1 VPELPTGTVTFL
13 FTDVEGSTR
22 LLQELGDAYAAVVRE
37 HRKALR
43 ECFDRHGGVE
53 VDTQGDAFFV
63 AFERASD
70 ALAAAADGQAA
81 LEPGPI
87 RVRMGLHTGE
97 PLLTEEGYVGLDV
110 HRAARIAAVGYG
122 GQILISQST
131 RDLVAA
137 DGLRDLGDHRLKDL
151 TAPERIYQLG
161 EGDFPP
167 LTSLNTTN
175 LPVAS
180 NPLVGREV
188 ELSEL
193 TAMLTDS
200 ERLVTLTGPG
210 GSGKTRL
217 CLQVGAELLEH
228 FPGGV
233 FFVPLAALTAPE
245 LVRPAISRA
254 TGVRQLEE
262 LGGRRALLLLDNF
275 EHLLGAAP
283 EVAVLLEAGGSARV
297 LATSRAPLRVHGER
311 EFAVDPL
318 PESDAVELL
327 VQRARSVRRDFAPDE
342 NAKEICRRLDGL
354 PLALELAAAR
364 LRSLDSAAL
373 LERLDRRLPLL
384 TGGARNAPE
393 RQRTLRATIEWSYD
407 LLPADRCT
415 LFARLAVFAGT
426 FSLDA
431 AEKVTG
437 CPVETL
443 DALVEASLVKA
454 LAGNRFLMLETIREL
469 ASERF
474 TELDDVAELRARHA
488 RYYHSLAD
496 SACLDTDVAA
506 EQRPE
511 IVIPEAPN
519 LRAVLTWAL
528 ESGEIEFGLDFLV
541 ALEQFWVLGY
551 TAEGVRWYTAFLER
565 ADEAPPLLRARALRS
580 LGSSA
585 SFDGDFDLAERVWE
599 ESLAEYELLGDEHGI
614 AVLLHRLSISALVHG
629 DIEQAIARSE
639 RSLEIHRRLA
649 NDKGALQP
657 LALLGAIA
665 LQAGDRGRGLAQ
677 LEESAELAEKIGWR
691 WWRAGTVSL
700 LAEVAI
706 ADGRIGDARMLLHEA
721 VDLALQV
728 GDRVGLSWYLSQ
740 FALALVHDS
749 QPEDAGRIW
758 GAVETAAAFV
768 PGGPW
773 PRDIQRLQ
781 GEVLALEDAA
791 FEAGR
796 QAGGLL
802 SLEEAALSVRDRY

>member
-1 VPELPTGTVTFL
+1 VAELPTGTVTFL

-22 LLQELGDAYAAVVRE
+22 LLHELGDAYVDLLGE
-37 HRKALR
+37 HRRALR
-43 ECFDRHGGVE
+43 ECFGRHGGVE

-63 AFERASD
+63 AFARASD
-70 ALAAAADGQAA
+70 ALAAAADGRAA
-81 LEPGPI
+81 LEPGRI
-87 RVRMGLHTGE
+87 QVRMGLHTGE
-97 PLLTEEGYVGLDV
+97 PVVTDEGYVGIDV
-110 HRAARIAAVGYG
+110 HRAARIAAVGHG
-122 GQILISQST
+122 GQILVSQST
-131 RDLVAA
+131 RELAAA
-137 DGLRDLGDHRLKDL
+137 DSLRDLGDHRLKDL

-167 LTSLNTTN
+167 LKSLNTTN

-180 NPLVGREV
+180 NPLVGRET
-188 ELSEL
+188 ELTDL

-210 GSGKTRL
+210 GTGKTRL
-217 CLQVGAELLEH
+217 ALQVGAELLED

-233 FFVPLAALTAPE
+233 FFVPLAALAAPE
-245 LVRPAISRA
+245 LVRPAISST

-262 LGGRRALLLLDNF
+262 LAGRRALLLLDNF
-275 EHLLGAAP
+275 EHLLEAAP
-283 EVAVLLEAGGSARV
+283 DVAALLEAGGSARV
-297 LATSRAPLRVHGER
+297 LATSRAPLRVHGEC

-327 VQRARSVRRDFAPDE
+327 VQRGRSVRRDFGPDE
-342 NAKEICRRLDGL
+342 HTSEICRRLDGL

-407 LLPADRCT
+407 LLPEELRE
-415 LFARLAVFAGT
+415 LFARVAVFAGT

-431 AEKVTG
+431 AEQVAG
-437 CPVETL
+437 CTVETL

-474 TELDDVAELRARHA
+474 AELDDVADLRARHA
-488 RYYHSLAD
+488 EYYYAVAV

-511 IVIPEAPN
+511 IVIPDASN
-519 LRAVLTWAL
+519 MRAALAWAL
-528 ESGEIEFGLDFLV
+528 ETGETEFGLELLV

-551 TAEGVRWYTAFLER
+551 TAEGMRWFGAFLDR
-565 ADEAPPLLRARALRS
+565 ADAAPPLLRARALRS
-580 LGSSA
+580 FGSSA
-585 SFDGDFDLAERVWE
+585 SFEGDFDLAERLWE
-599 ESLAEYELLGDEHGI
+599 ESLAEYEQLGDEHGI
-614 AVLLHRLSISALVHG
+614 AVLLHRLAISALIHG
-629 DIEQAIARSE
+629 DVDQARARSH
-639 RSLEIHRRLA
+639 RSLELHRRLA
-649 NDKGALQP
+649 NDKGAAQP
-657 LALLGAIA
+657 LALLGSIA
-665 LQAGDRGRGLAQ
+665 LQSGDRSRGVAL
-677 LEESAELAEKIGWR
+677 LEESAELAGKIGWR
-691 WWRAGTVSL
+691 WWRAGTLSA

-706 ADGRIGDARMLLHEA
+706 ADDRVGDAQGLLHEA
-721 VDLALQV
+721 VDLALQL

-740 FALALVHDS
+740 FALALLHES
-749 QPEDAGRIW
+749 RPEDAGRIW
-758 GAVETAAAFV
+758 GAVETAAAFI

-773 PRDIQRLQ
+773 PRDMERLQ
-781 GEVLALEDAA
+781 GEVRALADTEFERAREAGAQLSLEDAA
-791 FEAGR
+791 AWA
-796 QAGGLL
+796 Q
-802 SLEEAALSVRDRY
+802 DID

>member
-1 VPELPTGTVTFL
+1 MAQLPTGTVTFL

-22 LLQELGDAYAAVVRE
+22 LLHELGDAYAGALGK

-43 ECFDRHGGVE
+43 ECFARHGGVE

-63 AFERASD
+63 AFARASD

-81 LEPGPI
+81 LEPGAV

-97 PLLTEEGYVGLDV
+97 PLVTEEGYVGIDV

-122 GQILISQST
+122 GQVLVSQSA
-131 RDLVAA
+131 RDLAA
-137 DGLRDLGDHRLKDL
+137 VHGLRDLGHHRLKDL

-161 EGDFPP
+161 DGDFPP
-167 LTSLNTTN
+167 LKSLNTTN

-180 NPLVGREV
+180 NPLVGRET
-188 ELSEL
+188 ELAEL

-217 CLQVGAELLEH
+217 GLQVGAELLED

-233 FFVPLAALTAPE
+233 FFVPLASLSAPE
-245 LVRPAISRA
+245 LVRPAIARTA
-254 TGVRQLEE
+254 GVPQLEE
-262 LGGRRALLLLDNF
+262 LAGRRALLLLDNF
-275 EHLLGAAP
+275 EHLLGAAS
-283 EVAVLLEAGGSARV
+283 EVAALLEAGDSAKV
-297 LATSRAPLRVHGER
+297 LATSRAPLRVHGEC

-318 PESDAVELL
+318 PETDALELL
-327 VQRARSVRRDFAPDE
+327 VQRARSVRRDFQPDE

-407 LLPADRCT
+407 LLPEDLRA
-415 LFARLAVFAGT
+415 LFARLAVFSGQ

-431 AEKVTG
+431 AESVADCT
-437 CPVETL
+437 VETL

-454 LAGNRFLMLETIREL
+454 LVGTRFLMLETIREL
-469 ASERF
+469 ASERLA
-474 TELDDVAELRARHA
+474 ELDNVAELRARHA
-488 RYYHSLAD
+488 RYYHSLAV

-511 IVIPEAPN
+511 IVLPEASN
-519 LRAVLTWAL
+519 LRAALAWAL
-528 ESGEIEFGLDFLV
+528 ETGETEFGLDLLV

-551 TAEGVRWYTAFLER
+551 TTEATRWFSAFLER
-565 ADEAPPLLRARALRS
+565 ADAAPPLLRARALRS
-580 LGSSA
+580 FGSSA
-585 SFDGDFDLAERVWE
+585 SFAGEFDLAERLWK
-599 ESLAEYELLGDEHGI
+599 ESLAEYEQLGDEHGI
-614 AVLLHRLSISALVHG
+614 AVLLHRLSISALIRG
-629 DIEQAIARSE
+629 DVEQARALSE
-639 RSLEIHRRLA
+639 RSLELHRRLA
-649 NDKGALQP
+649 NDKGAVQP
-657 LALLGAIA
+657 MALLGAIA
-665 LQAGDRGRGLAQ
+665 LQSGDRRGGLAL
-677 LEESAELAEKIGWR
+677 LEESAELAGKIGWR
-691 WWRAGTVSL
+691 WWRAGTLSA

-706 ADGRIGDARMLLHEA
+706 ADGRIGDARGLLHEA
-721 VDLALQV
+721 VDLALQL

-740 FALALVHDS
+740 FALALLHQS
-749 QPEDAGRIW
+749 RSEEAGRIW

-773 PRDIQRLQ
+773 PRDFERLQ
-781 GEVLALEDAA
+781 REVLALADAA
-791 FEAGR
+791 FETGREAGR
-796 QAGGLL
+796 SL
-802 SLEEAALSVRDRY
+802 SLEEGAAWMCA

>member
-1 VPELPTGTVTFL
+1 VAELPTGTVTFL

-22 LLQELGDAYAAVVRE
+22 LLHELGDAYADALGE

-43 ECFDRHGGVE
+43 ECFGRHGGVE

-63 AFERASD
+63 AFAKASD
-70 ALAAAADGQAA
+70 ALAAATEGQVA
-81 LEPGPI
+81 LEAGPI

-97 PLLTEEGYVGLDV
+97 PLVTEEGYVGIDV

-122 GQILISQST
+122 GQILVSQST
-131 RDLVAA
+131 RDLAGVH
-137 DGLRDLGDHRLKDL
+137 GLCDLGHHRLKDL
-151 TAPERIYQLG
+151 TAPERIYQVG
-161 EGDFPP
+161 DDDFPP
-167 LTSLNTTN
+167 LKSLNTTN

-180 NPLVGREV
+180 NPLVGRET
-188 ELSEL
+188 ELAEL

-217 CLQVGAELLEH
+217 GLQVGAELLED

-233 FFVPLAALTAPE
+233 FFVPLAALSAPE
-245 LVRPAISRA
+245 LVGAAISRT
-254 TGVRQLEE
+254 TGVRQLGE
-262 LGGRRALLLLDNF
+262 LAGRRALLLLDNF

-283 EVAVLLEAGGSARV
+283 DVAALLEAGESAKV
-297 LATSRAPLRVHGER
+297 LTTSRAPLRIHGEC
-311 EFAVDPL
+311 EYAVDPL
-318 PESDAVELL
+318 PEDDAVELL

-342 NAKEICRRLDGL
+342 HAHEICRRLDGL

-407 LLPADRCT
+407 LLPDDLRA

-431 AEKVTG
+431 AEKVAG
-437 CPVETL
+437 CTVETL
-443 DALVEASLVKA
+443 DALIEASLVKS
-454 LAGNRFLMLETIREL
+454 LAGTRFLMLETIREL
-469 ASERF
+469 ALERF
-474 TELDDVAELRARHA
+474 AELDDVAELRARHA
-488 RYYHSLAD
+488 RYYYSVALT
-496 SACLDTDVAA
+496 ACLDTDVPA
-506 EQRPE
+506 EQHPE
-511 IVIPEAPN
+511 IVLPEAPN
-519 LRAVLTWAL
+519 LRAALTWAL
-528 ESGEIEFGLDFLV
+528 ETGEIELGLDFLV

-551 TAEGVRWYTAFLER
+551 TAEGMRWFGAFLEN
-565 ADEAPPLLRARALRS
+565 ADAAPPLLRARALRS
-580 LGSSA
+580 FGSSA
-585 SFDGDFDLAERVWE
+585 HFAGEFDLAERLWE
-599 ESLAEYELLGDEHGI
+599 ESLAEYEQLADENGI
-614 AVLLHRLSISALVHG
+614 AVLLHRLSIIALMRGDVARASAL
-629 DIEQAIARSE
+629 SE

-649 NDKGALQP
+649 NDKGAAQP

-665 LQAGDRGRGLAQ
+665 LQSGDRGRGRAL
-677 LEESAELAEKIGWR
+677 LEESAELAGKIGWR
-691 WWRAGTVSL
+691 WWRAGTLSA

-706 ADGRIGDARMLLHEA
+706 ADDRIADARRLLHEA
-721 VDLALQV
+721 VDLALQF

-749 QPEDAGRIW
+749 RTEDAGLIW

-773 PRDIQRLQ
+773 PRDIERLQ
-781 GEVLALEDAA
+781 REVLAFADVA
-791 FEAGR
+791 FETGREAGR
-796 QAGGLL
+796 SL
-802 SLEEAALSVRDRY
+802 SLEEAATWMCP